1 MAFVI
6 VGVLLIVMKLA
17 AFGPAAELGWGW
29 ILLPF
34 GLAVAWW
41 GFADASGLTQRR
53 AMKKMDD
60 RKEER
65 RQRQVKNLGMDVGRD
80 ARLQA
85 SRKSSRR

>member
-17 AFGPAAELGWGW
+17 AFGPVADLGWGW

-53 AMKKMDD
+53 AMKRMDD

-85 SRKSSRR
+85 ARKTGRR

>member
-17 AFGPAAELGWGW
+17 EFGPAAALGWGW
-29 ILLPF
+29 VLLPF

-53 AMKKMDD
+53 VMKRMDD
-60 RKEER
+60 RKEQR
-65 RQRQVKNLGMDVGRD
+65 RQRQLESLGMDVNRD

-85 SRKSSRR
+85 ARKSARR

>member
-17 AFGPAAELGWGW
+17 AFGPVADLGWGW

-53 AMKKMDD
+53 AMKRMDD

-85 SRKSSRR
+85 ARKSGRR